1 MGLAGALVVL
11 PSNAGSLDG
20 NPAGYPDT
28 CYDDDAVIVM
38 SEIDPALNNSADP
51 LSFDMRNYK
60 PTYRLL
66 NGHSFPSGASTI
78 ATDQGHKVLVRYVN
92 VGQQMHAMGVLGGSQ
107 VEVADDG
114 HPDKYSTTVAAEDI
128 DPGETLDTIVTMP
141 GTPGVAPTAS
151 DATKVAIYEANG
163 ALDNAAQVTADT
175 PARVA
180 FGGMLAFLDTQ
191 APVDTSQ
198 DYVGPKTSGVSVSPN
213 PSDATKDV
221 TVTATV
227 DDSDS
232 GNSSIQAAE
241 YVIDNNDPDGAIG
254 AGLRRAMTVSA
265 SGATRR
271 RPARSRSRCSPTRTS
286 LQVST

>member
-1 MGLAGALVVL
+1 M
-11 PSNAGSLDG
+11 
-20 NPAGYPDT
+20 
-28 CYDDDAVIVM
+28 
-38 SEIDPALNNSADP
+38 
-51 LSFDMRNYK
+51 
-60 PTYRLL
+60 
-66 NGHSFPSGASTI
+66 
-78 ATDQGHKVLVRYVN
+78 LVRYVN

-114 HPDKYSTTVAAEDI
+114 HPDKYSTTVTAEDI

-141 GTPGVAPTAS
+141 GTPGTAPTAQ
-151 DATKVAIYEANG
+151 DATKVAVYEANG

-198 DYVGPKTSGVSVSPN
+198 DYVGPKASGVSVSPN

-221 TVTATV
+221 TVTATI

-241 YVIDNNDPDGAIG
+241 YVIDNNDPNGAI
-254 AGLRRAMTVSA
+254 ARGLRRADD
-265 SGATRR
+265 GAVRFRRLGDGDRHDPAVGARR
-271 RPARSRSRCSPTRTS
+271 REPLRG
-286 LQVST
+286 